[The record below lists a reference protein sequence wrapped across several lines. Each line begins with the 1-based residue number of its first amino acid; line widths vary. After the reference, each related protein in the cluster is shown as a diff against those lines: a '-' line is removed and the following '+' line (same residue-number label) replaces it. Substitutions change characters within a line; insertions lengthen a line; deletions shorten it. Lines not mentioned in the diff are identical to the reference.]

1 MHLHLDRLG
10 REEEEGGMIE
20 KNNTL
25 RKTKESK
32 WQKLIRKSAWKEESR
47 SLDTVES
54 YQEDIADTHKNLWS
68 SG

>member
-10 REEEEGGMIE
+10 REEEEGMIE

-32 WQKLIRKSAWKEESR
+32 WQKLIRKSAWKE
-47 SLDTVES
+47 
-54 YQEDIADTHKNLWS
+54 
-68 SG
+68 

>member
-32 WQKLIRKSAWKEESR
+32 
-47 SLDTVES
+47 
-54 YQEDIADTHKNLWS
+54 
-68 SG
+68 

>member
-10 REEEEGGMIE
+10 REEEKGMIE

-32 WQKLIRKSAWKEESR
+32 
-47 SLDTVES
+47 
-54 YQEDIADTHKNLWS
+54 
-68 SG
+68 